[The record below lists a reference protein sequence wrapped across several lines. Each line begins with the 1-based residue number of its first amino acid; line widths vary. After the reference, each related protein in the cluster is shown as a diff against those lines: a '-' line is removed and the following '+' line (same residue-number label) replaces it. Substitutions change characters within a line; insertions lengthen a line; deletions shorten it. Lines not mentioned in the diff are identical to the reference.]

1 MQLSLLLF
9 LHNLLCFH
17 LSRALGSRYLSL
29 VPLCGSI
36 PPAGP
41 LHWFSSWQ
49 YPGIRVP
56 LCHRLIHEPGFK
68 IHSFYSGGI
77 FSEVLKSKPEG
88 FQACFTSWSELKYF
102 LSCSLVYH
110 NFCSFSPIFLV
121 FCLLYCEPRVSLPTF
136 NDLAKTS
143 DLCMFF
149 CILSVKLTLFPISQ
163 SPRYFSKQRGF
174 TWFLDFPSASQR
186 SISVFDEIYWSTW
199 VAWAK

>member
-17 LSRALGSRYLSL
+17 LSRALGGCCLSL

-56 LCHRLIHEPGFK
+56 VCHRLIHELGFK

-102 LSCSLVYH
+102 LYCSLVVS
-110 NFCSFSPIFLV
+110 SFLQLFS
-121 FCLLYCEPRVSLPTF
+121 Y
-136 NDLAKTS
+136 
-143 DLCMFF
+143 FF
-149 CILSVKLTLFPISQ
+149 GILSIIFWTSGASTYIQRLSKNIRSLYVFFVSWVSNWP
-163 SPRYFSKQRGF
+163 YF
-174 TWFLDFPSASQR
+174 L
-186 SISVFDEIYWSTW
+186 
-199 VAWAK
+199 

>member
-1 MQLSLLLF
+1 MYLIYFIEKNLPLSTLKVECPWFSTISSKKKKFYWKCLFVLPSSTQYMQLSLLLF

-17 LSRALGSRYLSL
+17 LSRALGSCCLSL

-102 LSCSLVYH
+102 LSCSLVVS
-110 NFCSFSPIFLV
+110 SFLQLFSYFFWYSVYYIVNLG
-121 FCLLYCEPRVSLPTF
+121 CLHLH
-136 NDLAKTS
+136 
-143 DLCMFF
+143 
-149 CILSVKLTLFPISQ
+149 
-163 SPRYFSKQRGF
+163 
-174 TWFLDFPSASQR
+174 
-186 SISVFDEIYWSTW
+186 STT
-199 VAWAK
+199 